1 MKKYSVREPVP
12 SLNLLNQLLFYRGVK
27 TAQEADFFLNPDY
40 EKHIHDPFL
49 LKDMDKAVE
58 RILKAIKSGEKTVIY
73 SDYDTDGIPGG
84 VILHDFFKKAG
95 FTNFTNYIPHRH
107 DEGFGLNSDAIKQF
121 IADGVRLLIT
131 IDCGIADTAHVK
143 EAMDAGIDVI
153 ITDHHLPSNDSAEI
167 PPAFAIINP
176 KQVGCQYPE
185 KMLCGSGVVFKLIQG
200 ILKKDRLGIKE
211 GQEKWLLDM
220 VGIATL
226 SDMVPLTGENRV
238 FAYYGLTVLRK
249 SPRLGIMRLLRE
261 LGVDQRYLTED
272 DIGFTIGPR
281 INAASRM
288 GVPMDA
294 FRLLA
299 TTDATEAEQFAK
311 HLNKINDERKGTV
324 AAIVKDVKK
333 TIEKR
338 WGASGEKMPHVL
350 VLGNPEW
357 KPALAGLVANTLAEK
372 YSRPVFIWG
381 RDGDGVIKGSCR
393 SEGETNLVE
402 LMCLADA
409 GFIQYGGHAFS
420 GGFSISNEG
429 IHALLEKLNEGY
441 QKLQREKLAG
451 TIVNDVTFID
461 RDILLDS
468 VTWDTYRVIEK
479 LAPFG
484 IANPK
489 PLFMF
494 KNVVPSSVRQ
504 FGKEKNHLEI
514 VFEDLYGMNSLQRPV
529 KAIGF
534 FMTAADWEE
543 SLGGPILA
551 GKPFTLVA
559 HFEKSIFRGKT
570 ELRLRIVDVIL

>member
-1 MKKYSVREPVP
+1 
-12 SLNLLNQLLFYRGVK
+12 
-27 TAQEADFFLNPDY
+27 
-40 EKHIHDPFL
+40 
-49 LKDMDKAVE
+49 
-58 RILKAIKSGEKTVIY
+58 
-73 SDYDTDGIPGG
+73 
-84 VILHDFFKKAG
+84 
-95 FTNFTNYIPHRH
+95 
-107 DEGFGLNSDAIKQF
+107 
-121 IADGVRLLIT
+121 
-131 IDCGIADTAHVK
+131 
-143 EAMDAGIDVI
+143 
-153 ITDHHLPSNDSAEI
+153 
-167 PPAFAIINP
+167 
-176 KQVGCQYPE
+176 
-185 KMLCGSGVVFKLIQG
+185 
-200 ILKKDRLGIKE
+200 
-211 GQEKWLLDM
+211 
-220 VGIATL
+220 
-226 SDMVPLTGENRV
+226 
-238 FAYYGLTVLRK
+238 
-249 SPRLGIMRLLRE
+249 
-261 LGVDQRYLTED
+261 
-272 DIGFTIGPR
+272 
-281 INAASRM
+281 
-288 GVPMDA
+288 
-294 FRLLA
+294 
-299 TTDATEAEQFAK
+299 
-311 HLNKINDERKGTV
+311 
-324 AAIVKDVKK
+324 
-333 TIEKR
+333 
-338 WGASGEKMPHVL
+338 
-350 VLGNPEW
+350 
-357 KPALAGLVANTLAEK
+357 
-372 YSRPVFIWG
+372 
-381 RDGDGVIKGSCR
+381 
-393 SEGETNLVE
+393 
-402 LMCLADA
+402 MCLADA
-409 GFIQYGGHAFS
+409 GFIQYGGLAFS